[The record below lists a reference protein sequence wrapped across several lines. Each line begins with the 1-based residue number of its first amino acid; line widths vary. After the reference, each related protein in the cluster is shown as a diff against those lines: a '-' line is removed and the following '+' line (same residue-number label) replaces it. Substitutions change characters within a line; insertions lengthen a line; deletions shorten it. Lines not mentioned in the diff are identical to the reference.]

1 MFSYRPETDPFFC
14 SPATENSTSPPSFV
28 EIDLSHLSHHGSHQA
43 TVKRMTAPGLD
54 TLDSALVTWAGQ
66 SYKSGGPCG
75 ALDIERVKGG
85 KVKVR
90 GSEAVLVEFV

>member
-1 MFSYRPETDPFFC
+1 MFSYRLETDPFPCF
-14 SPATENSTSPPSFV
+14 PATEYSTSPPSFV
-28 EIDLSHLSHHGSHQA
+28 EIDLSHLPHHGSHQA

-66 SYKSGGPCG
+66 SYKSGDACG
-75 ALDIERVKGG
+75 ALDIERAKGG

-90 GSEAVLVEFV
+90 GSEAVLVEFA